1 MSSVLAWLFD
11 SCLLQEEI
19 VGVAFALGLLG
30 GNRWLNDIS
39 EVGRKKKKN
48 QTDEPKVTSQNLLC

>member
-1 MSSVLAWLFD
+1 MSSVLACLFD

-30 GNRWLNDIS
+30 GNCWLNDIS
-39 EVGRKKKKN
+39 EVGRKKKL
-48 QTDEPKVTSQNLLC
+48 TDEPEVTSQYLLS